1 MAAKRQRKSSAEKRQ
16 YWQAHS
22 DGYAKSGQTRTA
34 YCKQNNLNL
43 QTFAYWRRRLKTES
57 GPVKLVQLPAT
68 IMQASGSLRVEV
80 NGYNIEV
87 SEGFSSGTLARL
99 VRVLREL

>member
-1 MAAKRQRKSSAEKRQ
+1 MAATRQRKSAAEKRQ

-22 DGYAKSGQTRTA
+22 DGYTKSGQTRTA
-34 YCKQNNLNL
+34 YCKQNNLNI
-43 QTFAYWRRRLKTES
+43 QTFAYWRRRIKADS

-68 IMQASGSLRVEV
+68 MIMTRSLRVEV
-80 NGYNIEV
+80 NGYGIEV
-87 SEGFSSGTLARL
+87 SEGFSPASLAAV